1 VRFRLLGPFVIDT
14 SEGPVVLRRRRE
26 RCLLA
31 VLLLHNHV
39 PVPVERLAYL
49 LWDGEPV
56 PTARQ
61 QLHSHVSRVRA
72 ALGTT
77 AALLS
82 STGTSYQIDV
92 DDEAIDARRFNGMI
106 AAARALHDP
115 AERGARL
122 RAALDLWRGDA
133 LDDTVSAWLR
143 PRLVGD
149 LDELRL
155 VVTEEWL
162 ACEVAAGRHVEALPE
177 LTRLAAAHPTREG
190 LLGLL
195 MRALDGAGRSL
206 EALAAYRRHQQ
217 RLARE
222 FGLDPGPELQRLHLA
237 VLRGQPLPVARAP
250 VAPAASSAARPVPA
264 QLPPAVRGFTGRGA
278 ALARLDA
285 VAAGVTPTATG
296 ICTVAGTA
304 GVGKTTL
311 VVHWA
316 HQAADRFPDGQL
328 YVNLRGFDR
337 TAPPTDPAEAIRG
350 FLDALDVAPQR
361 VPVGLEAQVALYR
374 SHLAGRRM
382 LLVLDNARDS
392 EQVRPLLP
400 GAGGCM
406 VLVTSRN
413 ELSGLHT
420 SEGAEP
426 LLLDLL
432 PDTDARWL
440 LAARLGADRI
450 ADEAAV
456 EQIVEACA
464 GLPLALAIVAAR
476 AAGRPA
482 DALAEV
488 AASLRQVAGRQLD
501 AFTGAER
508 DVDARAV
515 LSWSYAALS
524 PAAARMFRL
533 LGLHPGPDVTAPA
546 AAGLAGVLDGSL
558 AELVRANLLTEH
570 QPGRYTFHDLL
581 RAYAAEQ
588 AEAVDAPAHRLAA
601 QLRTLDHYLHT
612 AYAGTRLLSPHRE
625 TLDLDP
631 PTARPE
637 PLADARES
645 LAWFTAERAVL
656 LAAVDQAARS
666 GFDRHAWQ
674 LSWTLATYLDRQGL
688 WRDWL
693 HAAQVGLAAAERL
706 TDRSGAAHSHRLVA
720 HVYLKVNRAD
730 DAQRHATQALDLYRE
745 LGDQGRQA
753 QGHLNLAEIAVH
765 RGQFEDGFR
774 DASQARDL
782 FRAAASPN
790 GEANALN
797 AMGWLHAQV
806 GDHREALATCRQALA
821 LHQELGNR
829 QGEAE
834 TWDSTGFAHHQLHE
848 YEAAIACFQRA
859 LALFEDTGDRCF
871 EADTLHHLG
880 DSHLALGD
888 VKAARDVWR
897 RSLDIFEEVEYPDAV
912 EVRAKLADI
921 TGGVAGR

>member
-1 VRFRLLGPFVIDT
+1 MAIDT
-14 SEGPVVLRRRRE
+14 SSGPVVLRRRRE

-61 QLHSHVSRVRA
+61 LLHSHVSRVRSAVRA
-72 ALGTT
+72 AG
-77 AALLS
+77 ALVS

-92 DDEAIDARRFNGMI
+92 DDESIDARRFSAMV
-106 AAARALHDP
+106 AAARALSGP
-115 AERGARL
+115 AERGAQL

-149 LDELRL
+149 LEELRL
-155 VVTEEWL
+155 VATEEWL
-162 ACEVAAGRHVEALPE
+162 ACGIATGRHVEVLPE

-190 LLGLL
+190 LLGLW
-195 MRALDGAGRSL
+195 MRALDGTGRSL
-206 EALAAYRRHQQ
+206 EALEVYRRHQQ

-237 VLRGQPLPVARAP
+237 VLRGR
-250 VAPAASSAARPVPA
+250 PAAPTDPAPPAKPSGPVPA
-264 QLPPAVRGFTGRGA
+264 QLPPAVRGFTGRGD

-285 VAAGVTPTATG
+285 LAATDPTATV

-304 GVGKTTL
+304 GIGKTTL
-311 VVHWA
+311 VLHWA
-316 HQAADRFPDGQL
+316 HRVADRFPDGQL

-337 TAPPTDPAEAIRG
+337 TAPPVDPAEALRG

-361 VPVGLEAQVALYR
+361 VPTGIEAQAALYR
-374 SHLAGRRM
+374 SHIAGRRM

-392 EQVRPLLP
+392 DQVRPLLP
-400 GAGGCM
+400 GAGGCL

-426 LLLDLL
+426 LVLDLL
-432 PDTDARWL
+432 PPAEARSL
-440 LAARLGADRI
+440 LTARLGATRV
-450 ADEAAV
+450 AAESAAV
-456 EQIVEACA
+456 DAIVEACA

-476 AAGRPA
+476 AAGRPGLPLA
-482 DALAEV
+482 DV
-488 AASLRQVAGRQLD
+488 AAELRQAAGRQLD

-533 LGLHPGPDVTAPA
+533 LGLHPGPDVTAAA
-546 AAGLAGVLDGSL
+546 AAGLAGAPDAAAEL
-558 AELVRANLLTEH
+558 AELSRANLLTEH
-570 QPGRYTFHDLL
+570 DAGRYTFHDLL

-588 AEAVDAPAHRLAA
+588 VEAVDTAEDRAAARHRM
-601 QLRTLDHYLHT
+601 LDHYLRT
-612 AYAGTRLLSPHRE
+612 AYAATRLLSPHRE
-625 TLDLDP
+625 TLELDP
-631 PTARPE
+631 APWPV
-637 PLADARES
+637 DARQA
-645 LAWFTAERAVL
+645 LAWFTAERQVL
-656 LAAVDQAARS
+656 LAAIDQAARL
-666 GFDRHAWQ
+666 GFDPHAWQ
-674 LSWTLATYLDRQGL
+674 LAWCLATFLDRQGL
-688 WRDWL
+688 WGDWL
-693 HAAQVGLAAAERL
+693 HASLAGLAAAERL
-706 TDRSGAAHSHRLVA
+706 PDRHGAAHSHRLIA
-720 HVYLKVNRAD
+720 HVYLKLNRAD
-730 DAQRHATQALDLYRE
+730 DAQRHAVRALELYEE
-745 LGDQGRQA
+745 LGDTGRQA

-765 RGQFEDGFR
+765 RGQFDDGFR
-774 DASQARDL
+774 QSARAREL
-782 FRAAASPN
+782 FRAAGSPT

-797 AMGWLHAQV
+797 AMGWLHAQR
-806 GDHREALATCRQALA
+806 GNHREAVATCREALA
-821 LHQELGNR
+821 LHQRLDNR
-829 QGEAE
+829 QGEGE
-834 TWDSTGFAHHQLHE
+834 TWDSLGFAHHHLGE
-848 YEAAIACFQRA
+848 YDSAIECFHRA

-880 DSHLALGD
+880 DSLLAAGD
-888 VKAARDVWR
+888 AGAARDAWR
-897 RSLDIFEEVEYPDAV
+897 RSLDVFDSLDHPDAA
-912 EVRAKLADI
+912 EVRAKLSAD
-921 TGGVAGR
+921 GG

>member
-1 VRFRLLGPFVIDT
+1 MRFRLLGPFVIDT
-14 SEGPVVLRRRRE
+14 SAGPVVLRRRRE

-72 ALGTT
+72 ALRDA

-92 DDEAIDARRFNGMI
+92 DDDAIDARRFNGMV
-106 AAARALHDP
+106 AAARARTDP
-115 AERGARL
+115 AERGAQL

-162 ACEVAAGRHVEALPE
+162 ACELAAGRHVEALPE

-190 LLGLL
+190 LLGLS
-195 MRALDGAGRSL
+195 MRALDGAGRGL
-206 EALAAYRRHQQ
+206 EALEVYRRHQQ

-237 VLRGQPLPVARAP
+237 VLRGHPAP
-250 VAPAASSAARPVPA
+250 AAVAPASRPVPRPVPA
-264 QLPPAVRGFTGRGA
+264 QLPPAVRGFTGRGE
-278 ALARLDA
+278 ALAKLDA
-285 VAAGVTPTATG
+285 LAAGVAPNATV

-316 HQAADRFPDGQL
+316 HRVADRFPDGQL

-400 GAGGCM
+400 GAGGCV

-426 LLLDLL
+426 LLVDLL
-432 PDTDARWL
+432 PHTDARWL
-440 LAARLGADRI
+440 LAARLGAGRV
-450 ADEAAV
+450 ADESAAV
-456 EQIVEACA
+456 DEIVESCA

-482 DALAEV
+482 FALADV

-533 LGLHPGPDVTAPA
+533 LGLHPGPDVTGPA
-546 AAGLAGVLDGSL
+546 AAGLTGGRDGSL

-570 QPGRYTFHDLL
+570 VPGRYTFHDLL

-588 AEAVDAPAHRLAA
+588 VEAVDPPADRLAA
-601 QLRTLDHYLHT
+601 QRRTLDHYLHT

-625 TLDLDP
+625 TLDLEPSD
-631 PTARPE
+631 AQPE
-637 PLADARES
+637 PLADARQS
-645 LAWFTAERAVL
+645 LAWFTAERPVL
-656 LAAVDQAARS
+656 LAAIDQAARS

-674 LSWTLATYLDRQGL
+674 LSWALATFLDRQGL

-706 TDRSGAAHSHRLVA
+706 TDRRGAAHSHRLLA
-720 HVYLKVNRAD
+720 HVSLKLNRTD
-730 DAQRHATQALDLYRE
+730 DAQRHATRALELYRE
-745 LGDQGRQA
+745 LGDHGRQA

-765 RGQFEDGFR
+765 CGQYEDGFR
-774 DASQARDL
+774 QASLARDL
-782 FRAAASPN
+782 FRAAASPT

-797 AMGWLHAQV
+797 AMGWLHAQL
-806 GDHREALATCRQALA
+806 GDHRMALATCRQALT
-821 LHQELGNR
+821 LHQELSNR

-834 TWDSTGFAHHQLHE
+834 TWDSIGFAHHQLHE
-848 YEAAIACFQRA
+848 HEAAISCFQRA

-897 RSLDIFEEVEYPDAV
+897 RSLDVFESVEHPDAA
-912 EVRAKLADI
+912 EVRTKLADV